1 MGFTRPLG
9 LAQSSM
15 AVYGSPRFLGTIV
28 STTTKNNSD
37 TAVPFTIPA
46 GSVLL
51 LQPTA
56 EVQILPGTT
65 AAATA
70 TTGNGLTI
78 LADERFTFILAED
91 EAYVAC
97 VGAASTLVWQLR

>member
-1 MGFTRPLG
+1 
-9 LAQSSM
+9 M
-15 AVYGSPRFLGTIV
+15 AVDGSPRFLGTIV
-28 STTTKNNSD
+28 STTTKNNAD

-56 EVQILPGTT
+56 AVQFLAGTT

-70 TTGNGLTI
+70 TTGNGVG
-78 LADERFTFILAED
+78 LATGEKYKLILAED